1 MRLRQRA
8 KQAKKELKLAKIKEP
23 SSTWD
28 IMKSI
33 EKRTELENI
42 INYKRKFNAYQNDG
56 KILEGKK
63 VTYMGLSCGVEKLFV
78 MKNRN
83 GRPLSDEQKSRFTDE
98 AIKRLLQYTSV
109 IYERYKNNDK
119 LPDNFHV
126 LYCLYQSVDRTKSK
140 RLVCK
145 QYIYQFKNSKSLY
158 VKRDGKL
165 VKIAD

>member
-8 KQAKKELKLAKIKEP
+8 KLAKKELKLEETKEP

-28 IMKSI
+28 IMKSF
-33 EKRTELENI
+33 EKRTKLLNV
-42 INYKRKFNAYQNDG
+42 INYKRKFNTYQNDE

-63 VTYMGLSCGVEKLFV
+63 VTYMGLSCGMEKLFV

-83 GRPLSDEQKSRFTDE
+83 GRPLSDDQKSRFSDE
-98 AIKRLLQYTSV
+98 AIKPILQYTSV

-126 LYCLYQSVDRTKSK
+126 LYCVYQSVDRTKSK
-140 RLVCK
+140 RLVCT